1 MEASEIQ
8 AGDILRDGR
17 YEIQGLVRAGR
28 DKKIFLAHDRT
39 LGCQVT
45 LDVFANNNL
54 ILPGGLTVSAWEAQV
69 LGKLGDHPNIATVLD
84 QWQDDKSA
92 IMVTRYLPGG
102 SLRDLIARSQSGE
115 GLPIEDILRLA
126 AEIAHGLAHIHERRI
141 LYCDLQPRNV
151 LFDEWGSVHLVDFDT
166 AVSLDAPN
174 VSDLPRTPVI
184 EYMAPELIDGSGA
197 DERADLYSL
206 GATIYEMAAGRPPF
220 VGTREEIV
228 VAPLAGPP
236 AGLQRNDLPQALNDL
251 VSRLLAREPADRP
264 TSAAE
269 AAQLL
274 EALRATHDDIG
285 RLLASDESV
294 DLEFKST
301 LRTPVPSIPVE
312 EMSKK
317 AIARVLEQQVLKTIA
332 AFHNTEGGT
341 LIIGVADDKKVIG
354 IEEDYPTVHGSSDG
368 WRRAFDDLVSAHLG
382 SDALQ
387 CIDLQLEPWQ
397 GRTLAVIRCSPRGD
411 PTWIDDQLYVRRT
424 ASTVL
429 LSTRDAV
436 TWCRERWSSS

>member
-1 MEASEIQ
+1 MEAPKIR
-8 AGDILRDGR
+8 AGDVLREGR
-17 YEIQGLVRAGR
+17 YEIQELLRAAR

-54 ILPGGLTVSAWEAQV
+54 ILPGGLTVGAWEAQV

-84 QWQDDKSA
+84 QWEDDQTA
-92 IMVTRYLPGG
+92 IMVTRYLSGG
-102 SLRDLIARSQSGE
+102 SLRDLVARSQPGK
-115 GLPIEDILRLA
+115 GLPIDDILRLA
-126 AEIAHGLAHIHERRI
+126 TAIAHGLAHIHERRI
-141 LYCDLQPRNV
+141 LYRDLQPRNV

-166 AVSLDAPN
+166 AVSLDGHN
-174 VSDLPRTPVI
+174 VSDLSHRPVI
-184 EYMAPELIDGSGA
+184 EYMAPELIEGSGA

-206 GATIYEMAAGRPPF
+206 GATMYEMAAGRPPF
-220 VGTREEIV
+220 TGTREEIV
-228 VAPLAGPP
+228 AALHTGPP
-236 AGLQRNDLPQALNDL
+236 APLQRDDLPQALSDL
-251 VSRLLAREPADRP
+251 VSSLLALDHVERP
-264 TSAAE
+264 TGAAE
-269 AAQLL
+269 VAQRL
-274 EALRATHDDIG
+274 EGLRAARDDIG

-301 LRTPVPSIPVE
+301 LRTPVPPIPGE

-341 LIIGVADDKKVIG
+341 LIVGVADDKKVIG
-354 IEEDYPTVHGSSDG
+354 IEEDYPSVHGSRDG
-368 WRRAFDDLVSAHLG
+368 WRRTFDDLVSDHLG
-382 SDALQ
+382 SDALK

-397 GRTLAVIRCSPRGD
+397 GRTIAVIRCSPRKD
-411 PTWIDDQLYVRRT
+411 PTWIDDQLCVRRT
-424 ASTVL
+424 ASTVV

-436 TWCRERWSSS
+436 AWCHERWG